1 MKILVF
7 SDTHNYLDNAREVL
21 RRIGGQMDMV
31 LHLGDHDTDAME
43 LKRNFHLSRSIMC
56 WATTITPGIRPIRRW
71 YSQAE
76 KLLLVHGHKQ
86 RVYWNYD
93 SISYWAEEQGADV
106 VLFGHTHR
114 PVYDDRG
121 RVMLFNPGSISM
133 PRGGTPPT
141 FGILT
146 IEENGRMEGAIME
159 YHRDMPFADVRMI
172 FAAPK
177 DGFGAVL
184 CKNSFS

>member
-43 LKRNFHLSRSIMC
+43 LKKEFPSLPFHYVLGNNDYS
-56 WATTITPGIRPIRRW
+56 WDTPDKKMVFAGGK
-71 YSQAE
+71 

-93 SISYWAEEQGADV
+93 SISYWAEEQGADA

-114 PVYDDRG
+114 PV
-121 RVMLFNPGSISM
+121 
-133 PRGGTPPT
+133 
-141 FGILT
+141 
-146 IEENGRMEGAIME
+146 
-159 YHRDMPFADVRMI
+159 
-172 FAAPK
+172 
-177 DGFGAVL
+177 
-184 CKNSFS
+184 

>member
-1 MKILVF
+1 M
-7 SDTHNYLDNAREVL
+7 
-21 RRIGGQMDMV
+21 
-31 LHLGDHDTDAME
+31 
-43 LKRNFHLSRSIMC
+43 
-56 WATTITPGIRPIRRW
+56 GI
-71 YSQAE
+71 
-76 KLLLVHGHKQ
+76 KQ

-141 FGILT
+141 SAFLPLRKTAEWKAPSWNITGICL
-146 IEENGRMEGAIME
+146 
-159 YHRDMPFADVRMI
+159 FAD
-172 FAAPK
+172 
-177 DGFGAVL
+177 
-184 CKNSFS
+184 

>member
-43 LKRNFHLSRSIMC
+43 LKKEFPSLPFHYVLGNNDYS
-56 WATTITPGIRPIRRW
+56 WDTPDKKMVFSGGK
-71 YSQAE
+71 

-86 RVYWNYD
+86 R
-93 SISYWAEEQGADV
+93 A

-159 YHRDMPFADVRMI
+159 YHRDMPFCR
-172 FAAPK
+172 PK
-177 DGFGAVL
+177 G
-184 CKNSFS
+184 

>member
-21 RRIGGQMDMV
+21 WRIGGQMDMV

-43 LKRNFHLSRSIMC
+43 LKKEFPSLPFHYVLGNNDYS
-56 WATTITPGIRPIRRW
+56 WNTPDKKMVFAGGK
-71 YSQAE
+71 

-93 SISYWAEEQGADV
+93 SISYWAEEQGADA

-121 RVMLFNPGSISM
+121 RVMLLIPAAFPCHEAVPLPHLAFLPLRKMAEWKALLWNI
-133 PRGGTPPT
+133 TE
-141 FGILT
+141 ICL
-146 IEENGRMEGAIME
+146 
-159 YHRDMPFADVRMI
+159 FAD
-172 FAAPK
+172 
-177 DGFGAVL
+177 
-184 CKNSFS
+184 

>member
-1 MKILVF
+1 MLGNNDYSWDTPDKKMVF
-7 SDTHNYLDNAREVL
+7 A
-21 RRIGGQMDMV
+21 GG
-31 LHLGDHDTDAME
+31 
-43 LKRNFHLSRSIMC
+43 K
-56 WATTITPGIRPIRRW
+56 
-71 YSQAE
+71 

-93 SISYWAEEQGADV
+93 SISYWAEEQGADA

-146 IEENGRMEGAIME
+146 IEENGRIEGAIME
-159 YHRDMPFADVRMI
+159 YHRDMPFCRL
-172 FAAPK
+172 K
-177 DGFGAVL
+177 G
-184 CKNSFS
+184 